1 MPTVLNLGVTDIP
14 YAWGQRASGGISASQ
29 AMRAARRVA
38 RGQGPPPN
46 AGGGVTTGDVANRLE
61 LRYHLFQTFVTI
73 YQARI
78 VGHIDASFM
87 AALDTARIR
96 RGRGADH
103 ALAAA
108 GSDIED
114 TFRTALSARAFD
126 GRIAGVPTRAA
137 MRGVSHRFR
146 NPYAPRG
153 PRPSFIDTGLFQASM
168 RAWFVEVP

>member
-1 MPTVLNLGVTDIP
+1 MPTALNLGVNDIP
-14 YAWGQRASGGISASQ
+14 YAWGQRVGGGISASQ
-29 AMRAARRVA
+29 AMRTARRVA
-38 RGQGPPPN
+38 RGQAVPPN
-46 AGGGVTTGDVANRLE
+46 AGGGVTTGDVADRLE
-61 LRYHLFQTFVTI
+61 RRYHLFQTFVTL
-73 YQARI
+73 YQSHI
-78 VGHIDASFM
+78 VGDIDASFM

-108 GSDIED
+108 AADIED
-114 TFRTALSARAFD
+114 RFKTALSARAFD

-153 PRPSFIDTGLFQASM
+153 PRPSFVDTGLFSASM